1 MKNILYFIFLLTS
14 ITFSQTKEINI
25 TMEKVSINSDI
36 QELLDFEN
44 INYLKIKF
52 CGEKLIGKKYEL
64 TVKEIW
70 KGKVKSESEILNSET
85 FPFEDWKKINDTIL
99 EISVISKLSKK
110 KNLKMVFK
118 THRMKITKNFKATNS
133 NNYHFTDLIDSNK
146 EKVSFGKTFYLL
158 SNALMYEYDGTF
170 RTFVGGINNGDV
182 LKWGEKYG
190 IKHYLIFE
198 MKFE

>member
-1 MKNILYFIFLLTS
+1 MKNILYCIFFLTS
-14 ITFSQTKEINI
+14 TTFSQKKDINI
-25 TMEKVSINSDI
+25 SSEEVFVNSDV

-44 INYLKIKF
+44 INYLKLKF
-52 CGEKLIGKKYEL
+52 SGKKLINRKYKL

-70 KGKVKSESEILNSET
+70 KGKVKSESEILNSEN
-85 FPFEDWKKINDTIL
+85 FLFEDWKKTNDTIL

-118 THRMKITKNFKATNS
+118 TPRVKITRNFKATNS
-133 NNYHFTDLIDSNK
+133 NNYHFTKITNSNK
-146 EKVSFGKTFYLL
+146 EKIEIGKKFYLL
-158 SNALMYEYDGTF
+158 SNALMYEYDGSL

-198 MKFE
+198 IQFE